1 MQRGIGGGNLILEAL
16 REKWKK
22 LPVNKEFDP
31 PVRFDGQTIVITG
44 AGGGLG
50 RAYSLMFA
58 KLGGHIV
65 VNDVSARGAHAV
77 VDEIK
82 GGKAAFF
89 SIVDGSSTCMM
100 FCQLG
105 DKRRLPFS
113 LLKVGRA
120 MS

>member
-22 LPVNKEFDP
+22 LPVNKQSDP
-31 PVRFDGQTIVITG
+31 RVRFDGQTIIITG

-58 KLGGHIV
+58 KLGGNIV
-65 VNDVSARGAHAV
+65 VNDVSPRGAHAV

-82 GGKAAFF
+82 KGKAAFC
-89 SIVDGSSTCMM
+89 SLVDGSINCMVS
-100 FCQLG
+100 C
-105 DKRRLPFS
+105 
-113 LLKVGRA
+113 
-120 MS
+120 

>member
-1 MQRGIGGGNLILEAL
+1 M
-16 REKWKK
+16 
-22 LPVNKEFDP
+22 PVNKQSDP
-31 PVRFDGQTIVITG
+31 PVRFDGQTIIITG

-58 KLGGHIV
+58 KLGGNIV

-89 SIVDGSSTCMM
+89 FSN
-100 FCQLG
+100 
-105 DKRRLPFS
+105 RRID
-113 LLKVGRA
+113 
-120 MS
+120 